1 MKEQSLKVVEE
12 EAFESQAR
20 AFDHRVIISTCYPA
34 SAGPALPGLAG
45 LRELSVSRGGSAG
58 RLCCVWSSSSLGR
71 CLAWAGPPP
80 GSGRGAGQ
88 QLVLRHPAGQSRSRG
103 AVVPN
108 PGWEAMPEAGG
119 QVQDGVKVSGLPLG
133 AAGHSRL

>member
-71 CLAWAGPPP
+71 CLAWAGPP
-80 GSGRGAGQ
+80 R
-88 QLVLRHPAGQSRSRG
+88 
-103 AVVPN
+103 AVA
-108 PGWEAMPEAGG
+108 E
-119 QVQDGVKVSGLPLG
+119 VQDSGLSSGIPQAKADHEVQWYPTQG
-133 AAGHSRL
+133 GR